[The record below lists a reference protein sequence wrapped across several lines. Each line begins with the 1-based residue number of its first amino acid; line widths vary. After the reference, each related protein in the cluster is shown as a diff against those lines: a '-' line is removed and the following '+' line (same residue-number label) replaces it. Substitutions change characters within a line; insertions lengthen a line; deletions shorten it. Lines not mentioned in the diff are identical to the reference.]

1 MLHVR
6 YFAGIASVA
15 NEWMIHEQMTWANR
29 GKKFPLLHT
38 LSIYIELY
46 ILINNH
52 IKTATISLI

>member
-1 MLHVR
+1 MLHMR

-38 LSIYIELY
+38 LSI
-46 ILINNH
+46 
-52 IKTATISLI
+52 